1 MIAVLERQEKKET
14 TATGNTVKYDLS
26 KNVLDYL
33 PTVIPQGV
41 DDEEEAANDGRDAK
55 KLMKQKSKFLG
66 LRQSIAPEKFASI
79 TESTS
84 AVSVQNVL
92 DMDPDFDS
100 FFGPNDMRL
109 LALVSHNH
117 MKHAMREFVVANKN
131 VLKKFRLTG
140 KQIVKCFFIVRSFV
154 SVHFHSPC
162 I

>member
-1 MIAVLERQEKKET
+1 MIAVLDKQEKKES

-41 DDEEEAANDGRDAK
+41 DDEEEAANDGKDAK

-92 DMDPDFDS
+92 DMDPEFDS
-100 FFGPNDMRL
+100 FFGPKDMRL
-109 LALVSHNH
+109 LALVSHNN

-140 KQIVKCFFIVRSFV
+140 E
-154 SVHFHSPC
+154 
-162 I
+162 